1 MILTGFTWYFFLFQ
15 KQQSR
20 RGDYRQYSPTS
31 LHTALPKIL
40 NKNMTMY
47 KASKVYGIPKST
59 LLDRVS
65 ERVGVDVVK
74 SGPAPTLDVEQETRL
89 VEHIKMMA
97 NFGYGYNFILFILNT
112 KYQEAVIIF

>member
-1 MILTGFTWYFFLFQ
+1 
-15 KQQSR
+15 
-20 RGDYRQYSPTS
+20 
-31 LHTALPKIL
+31 
-40 NKNMTMY
+40 MTMY

-59 LLDRVS
+59 LLDRVWG
-65 ERVGVDVVK
+65 RVGVDVVK

-97 NFGYGYNFILFILNT
+97 SFGYGYNFILFILNT